1 MTGEMLKSLCRRA
14 LHSGAARNSGT
25 VLVITLYT
33 TLMGFAGQ
41 FLVARGLS
49 PVEFGYYS
57 IATGLVGVATIF
69 CLAGSDTTMMQFTAR
84 YGALDDAGASRR
96 LFRTLLAAGLAT
108 SAVVALAILLA
119 GSRAFAAPFGVFA
132 FAAAV
137 LIPICLSLL
146 FQARLRGLHRILP
159 GFLPEGVVRPT
170 VFVALAGAALAAG
183 ALTSAERVLALFLA
197 GALAG
202 AGLGAL
208 FLRRTAVP
216 GGGTTAPSEGARHWL
231 RNSFTFF
238 GISLANALNT
248 QVGVLI
254 LGWLA
259 LPVEAGIFGVVIRL
273 STLVVFLL
281 TVINAVFSPSIVSLH
296 TSGQFSSLHRLLR
309 AAVGFSF
316 AFALPAAG
324 VLLAAPEFIL
334 GLFGPSFI
342 AGAAALRIAAL
353 GFLVNAALGPYQTT
367 LALCGHQVVVARIQY
382 LGTAVNIALTYALAQ
397 RLGAAGAAWGAA
409 ASLLVMYP
417 GCFLLARRLGF
428 LSVQDSP
435 QERRNPSSS
444 DV

>member
-1 MTGEMLKSLCRRA
+1 MNGTMLKDLCGRA
-14 LHSGAARNSGT
+14 LRSGAARNSGT

-33 TLMGFAGQ
+33 TLMGFAAQ

-57 IATGLVGVATIF
+57 IAAGIVGVATIF

-84 YGALDDAGASRR
+84 YGALADAVASRR
-96 LFRTLLAAGLAT
+96 LFRTLLAVGLAT

-119 GSRAFAAPFGVFA
+119 GRRAFGVPFGVLA
-132 FAAAV
+132 LATAA
-137 LIPICLSLL
+137 LIPVCLSLL

-159 GFLPEGVVRPT
+159 GFLPEGVARPT
-170 VFVALAGAALAAG
+170 VFVALIGAGLAAG

-208 FLRRTAVP
+208 FLRGTAVP
-216 GGGTTAPSEGARHWL
+216 EGGAAVPGEGRRRWL
-231 RNSFTFF
+231 HNSLTFF

-281 TVINAVFSPSIVSLH
+281 SVINAVFSPSIVSLH
-296 TSGQFSSLHRLLR
+296 TARQFASLRRLLL

-324 VLLAAPEFIL
+324 VLFAAPEFIL
-334 GLFGPSFI
+334 GLFGPSFV
-342 AGAAALRIAAL
+342 AGATALRITAF

-367 LALCGHQVVVARIQY
+367 LALCGRQVAVARIQY
-382 LGTAVNIALTYALAQ
+382 LGTAVNVALAYVLAQ
-397 RLGAAGAAWGAA
+397 RLGATGAAWGTA

-417 GCFLLARRLGF
+417 GAFLLARRSGF
-428 LSVQDSP
+428 LSGQDNP
-435 QERRNPSSS
+435 QERRSPSSS
-444 DV
+444 EV